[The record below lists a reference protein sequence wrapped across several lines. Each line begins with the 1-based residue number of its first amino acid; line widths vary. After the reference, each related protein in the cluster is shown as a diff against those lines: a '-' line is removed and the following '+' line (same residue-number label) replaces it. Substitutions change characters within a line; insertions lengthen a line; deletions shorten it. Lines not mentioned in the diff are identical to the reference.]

1 MMWLFS
7 RCSLFSL
14 CKVFFFNS
22 RCFVIVLATNNSYS
36 VDGNIKIYGF
46 AHVVGF

>member
-7 RCSLFSL
+7 HRSLFSL
-14 CKVFFFNS
+14 CKVFLFNS
-22 RCFVIVLATNNSYS
+22 GCFGIVLATNNSYS
-36 VDGNIKIYGF
+36 VDGSIKIYGF